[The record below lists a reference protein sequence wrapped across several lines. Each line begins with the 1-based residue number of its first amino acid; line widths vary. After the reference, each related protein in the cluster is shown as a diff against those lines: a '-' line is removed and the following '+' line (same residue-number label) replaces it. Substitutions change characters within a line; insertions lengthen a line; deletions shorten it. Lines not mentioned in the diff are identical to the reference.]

1 MTYFST
7 NSFNSRIKSALV
19 LVPVFYLIFVKNG
32 YGLGWDDADYLRMTT
47 CFPVGLSHLDFSYL
61 LTCEQDLYKSPIL
74 MHLGIFL
81 TPFLILRNEIDVV
94 LTVSLLVSLLS
105 LVTFYAY
112 FKLQSFFHSFV
123 SKLILGLGF
132 WIVFHDFRSIYMT
145 DMINALVIGIATV
158 KFLQI
163 YDSQSKNDVTKIAMH
178 LGLLSV
184 LLSGIRTT
192 SVPIYFLL
200 IIATFIT
207 YAKFR
212 SFKIFLFLWGPS
224 VLFAILLLT
233 IWKAVLVSAVSMFSG
248 DISQYTGKWI
258 DYQSIDSLKYTFE
271 VIGFGLVFV
280 FTLFLRRLLTK
291 QLFSSMRVSLIA
303 FAPAFSVFLLY
314 ISSQSKDPRFL
325 LWPLFQIICIEVF
338 LFDRERQVAGKVSL
352 QNSPNPLNVHVL
364 RILLLSLLSILL
376 GMYSWFLVPKKTE
389 FNLTSALQIYEM
401 IPIQGGT
408 VCPLT
413 DSANLN
419 ISKMLLIDQ
428 VNGGKKN
435 LRNRIINVPDSVMNG
450 KSLEEIR
457 KIIGLCS
464 ITYNELSVDP
474 STIKNEFLFEKLS
487 TAKSYRQ
494 VLTTDKKILFSYN
507 DFLN

>member
-1 MTYFST
+1 
-7 NSFNSRIKSALV
+7 
-19 LVPVFYLIFVKNG
+19 
-32 YGLGWDDADYLRMTT
+32 
-47 CFPVGLSHLDFSYL
+47 
-61 LTCEQDLYKSPIL
+61 
-74 MHLGIFL
+74 
-81 TPFLILRNEIDVV
+81 
-94 LTVSLLVSLLS
+94 
-105 LVTFYAY
+105 
-112 FKLQSFFHSFV
+112 
-123 SKLILGLGF
+123 
-132 WIVFHDFRSIYMT
+132 MT

-212 SFKIFLFLWGPS
+212 SLKIFLFLWGPS

-389 FNLTSALQIYEM
+389 FNLTSALQVYEM